1 MIHQVH
7 PYRQVFKNL
16 DEPYIFYLFPALML
30 CFLKPSQNHYRL
42 IPSLIQAKHYLKIE
56 AENHHFTNIIEQ
68 FL

>member
-16 DEPYIFYLFPALML
+16 DEPYFFYHFTAWTLY
-30 CFLKPSQNHYRL
+30 FLKPSQNHYRL

>member
-16 DEPYIFYLFPALML
+16 DEPYFFYYFPALML
-30 CFLKPSQNHYRL
+30 YFLKPSPNHYRL

>member
-16 DEPYIFYLFPALML
+16 DEPYFFYYFPAWML
-30 CFLKPSQNHYRL
+30 YFLKPSQNHYRL
-42 IPSLIQAKHYLKIE
+42 IPSLNQAKHHFQFE
-56 AENHHFTNIIEQ
+56 VENHHFTNLIDQ